1 MRAERSW
8 IADLHPELFP
18 TAKGNFVLFIGEFPG
33 PLQIPLFNPKV
44 LDAPRPSNLILLSP
58 DGEEL
63 ERIGLPVRGKSM
75 KEWWEVIAS
84 PSGKS
89 FLLTHVEDEHRE
101 YVLLDAETLERRA
114 LWGDND
120 RRVHRV
126 QTLSDEHLLYQG
138 TNDTFIGT
146 ADGSLNSFELPDG
159 WRQFLRDD
167 LILTLSHRPWAITI
181 TKTTGEKLLSFDLN
195 IPNRDGYG
203 AGQPF
208 VSGNGRKFGSVIT
221 DHGKSKLYVWEVPE
235 KKPIFMI
242 SVKYSITQNAE
253 GVLSPEGSSFAVIND
268 GVLSMYTLPKSR
280 IDYLGPLR

>member
-1 MRAERSW
+1 MAFSKDVVVIVFDLKSEEREVRSSGSKIWSGWRLVGLFFDRKTGEMRAERSW

-101 YVLLDAETLERRA
+101 YVLLDAETLERRPF
-114 LWGDND
+114 GGTTIDGFIVCKHS
-120 RRVHRV
+120 RMSTCYIKER
-126 QTLSDEHLLYQG
+126 TILL
-138 TNDTFIGT
+138 
-146 ADGSLNSFELPDG
+146 
-159 WRQFLRDD
+159 
-167 LILTLSHRPWAITI
+167 
-181 TKTTGEKLLSFDLN
+181 
-195 IPNRDGYG
+195 
-203 AGQPF
+203 
-208 VSGNGRKFGSVIT
+208 
-221 DHGKSKLYVWEVPE
+221 
-235 KKPIFMI
+235 
-242 SVKYSITQNAE
+242 
-253 GVLSPEGSSFAVIND
+253 
-268 GVLSMYTLPKSR
+268 
-280 IDYLGPLR
+280 LGPLMDPLTVSNCRMDGGSFCVMI